1 MRIIVRP
8 IVDAQREIDLTRR
21 LVAAIAEELW
31 RLYGGNEHLNWLE
44 AELHLQSIV
53 GEAKAAARDTSIATV
68 GPAVDADFAE
78 EPVVQVRPA
87 GVAMHR
93 LNRGRSQR
101 PDRVARAP
109 RRADRPVACGV

>member
-1 MRIIVRP
+1 MKIIVRP
-8 IVDAQREIDLTRR
+8 IVDAHREIDLTRR

-53 GEAKAAARDTSIATV
+53 GEARAAARDTSIATV

-78 EPVVQVRPA
+78 EPVVQVRPV

-93 LNRGRSQR
+93 PIRRSER
-101 PDRVARAP
+101 PDRGGRAP
-109 RRADRPVACGV
+109 RRAERPVACGV